1 MPISQMLLPEFDQ
14 EMANT
19 RKLLELFPEG
29 KADYKPHEKSMALGR
44 LAGHIA
50 ELPGWVTMTL
60 TTEGLDLEPGMQ
72 PFVAKSRQEL
82 LEAFDKNV
90 KEARQRITAATD
102 EDLARTWT
110 LKFTGKTIF
119 SLPKSAVLR
128 ATCLNHLIH
137 HRAQLGVYLR
147 LNQIAITGMYGPS
160 ADECSSG
167 RLRQIDFTG
176 CRDARPQ
183 RRRRW
188 SQPDRRGTP
197 AREKASSCFSS
208 TSDLRRTSRKVR
220 CRTG

>member
-14 EMANT
+14 EMTNT
-19 RKLLELFPEG
+19 RKLLEVFPEG
-29 KADYKPHEKSMALGR
+29 KTDYKPHDKSMALGR
-44 LAGHIA
+44 LAGHVA

-60 TTEGLDLEPGMQ
+60 TTEGLDLQPGMQ
-72 PFVAKSRQEL
+72 PFIAKSRQEL

-90 KEARQRITAATD
+90 KEARQQIAAATD

-147 LNQIAITGMYGPS
+147 LNQIAIPGMYGPS
-160 ADECSSG
+160 ADEM
-167 RLRQIDFTG
+167 QFWK
-176 CRDARPQ
+176 A
-183 RRRRW
+183 
-188 SQPDRRGTP
+188 P
-197 AREKASSCFSS
+197 AN
-208 TSDLRRTSRKVR
+208 
-220 CRTG
+220 